1 MAKRVAGERLK
12 DGVLPTLEKE
22 LWVLPTLE
30 KELWQSHDDVV
41 RQAKAVLP
49 TLEKELWQSFGG

>member
-12 DGVLPTLEKE
+12 DG
-22 LWVLPTLE
+22 VLPTLE